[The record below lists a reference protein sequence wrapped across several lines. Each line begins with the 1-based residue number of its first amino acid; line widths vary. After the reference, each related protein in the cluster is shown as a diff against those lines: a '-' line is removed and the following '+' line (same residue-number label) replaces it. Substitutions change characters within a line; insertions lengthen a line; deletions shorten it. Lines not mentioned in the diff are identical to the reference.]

1 MAILMFIDGV
11 MRSHTRAPIPQGI
24 KLYKMLKANT
34 QVFVLCKD
42 KEKDDRWL
50 REQKINLVDDLVG
63 SDIPMAGDWPELRQ
77 VEHCRGRGHIDY
89 VVTADPQLAAK
100 LLESGVTSVMF
111 LHPTYLDE
119 KFRPDGREG
128 KKSWKQ
134 IQDEIVRQQEMYVS
148 DPRV

>member
-11 MRSHTRAPIPQGI
+11 LRSHTRAPIPQGM
-24 KLYKMLKANT
+24 KLYKTLKEYN
-34 QVFVLCKD
+34 QVFILCSH

-50 REQKINLVDDLVG
+50 REQKINLVDDLIG
-63 SDIPMAGDWPELRQ
+63 PDIPMSGEWLELRQ
-77 VEHCRGRGHIDY
+77 VEHCRGRGPVEY
-89 VVTADPQLAAK
+89 VVTADPELAAK
-100 LLESGVTSVMF
+100 LLSNGVTTVMF

-128 KKSWKQ
+128 RKSWQQ
-134 IQDEIVRQQEMYVS
+134 IKEEIVRQQELYVS